1 MKISY
6 ISSAFLSAFILIGCA
21 KKSGTIEGK
30 IIGAEGAIIELHSI
44 QNAKMAKMAEVT
56 ADANGSFSFLPQPGL
71 ALDFYAIKVAKGNQM
86 MLLLTDST
94 ESVTIEAEVAKMD
107 KPTLIKGSVHTE
119 KLMSVQ
125 KELEAITE
133 QLNSLGKPD
142 ETGVVRIEAN
152 SEYQRLMREKRNIVI
167 SLIDNNPQ
175 SPACLAAISQLNINQ
190 DLDQY
195 LRVKNNLRDVMAG
208 SAYYSLFVTQ
218 IDNARAQQSLAK
230 QAPRE
235 SAPAAAV
242 PGMIS
247 VGDSAPEIA
256 QNNPKG
262 KIMKLSDLKG
272 KVVLIDFWASW
283 CGPCRAENPTVVAA
297 YNKYKSKGFT
307 VFSVSLDQDANRW
320 TAAIQQDG
328 LVWENHVS
336 DLKGWQNSAA
346 QQYKV
351 TSIPRTFLLDKDGKV
366 VASNLRGPD
375 LEVKIKEILGA

>member
-1 MKISY
+1 MKISH
-6 ISSAFLSAFILIGCA
+6 ITTAILFALIAVGCA
-21 KKSGTIEGK
+21 KKTGTIEGK
-30 IIGAEGAIIELHSI
+30 ITGAEGAIIELHSI
-44 QNAKMAKMAEVT
+44 QDAKMAKMAEVT
-56 ADANGSFSFLPQPGL
+56 ADGNGNFSFQPVPGL
-71 ALDFYAIKVAKGNQM
+71 PMDFYALKVARGNKM
-86 MLLLTDST
+86 LLLLTDST
-94 ESVTIEAEVAKMD
+94 ESITIEAEAADLD
-107 KPTLIKGSVHTE
+107 KPVLVKGSVHTE
-119 KLMSVQ
+119 KLLAVQ
-125 KELEAITE
+125 KELEAISE
-133 QLNSLGKPD
+133 QINSLGKPD

-152 SEYQRLMREKRNIVI
+152 SEYQRLMREKRNVVI

-190 DLDQY
+190 DIDQY
-195 LRVKNNLRDVMAG
+195 LRVKNNLRETMSG
-208 SAYYSLFVTQ
+208 SKYYSLFVAQ
-218 IDNARAQQSLAK
+218 IDNARAQQALAQ

-235 SAPAAAV
+235 NAASAAV

-247 VGDSAPEIA
+247 VGDKAPEIA
-256 QNNPKG
+256 QNNPQG

-307 VFSVSLDQDANRW
+307 VFSVSLDQSTDRW

-336 DLKGWQNSAA
+336 DLKGWQNAAA

-351 TSIPRTFLLDKDGKV
+351 SSIPRTFLLDKDGKV
-366 VASNLRGPD
+366 VASNLRGPE